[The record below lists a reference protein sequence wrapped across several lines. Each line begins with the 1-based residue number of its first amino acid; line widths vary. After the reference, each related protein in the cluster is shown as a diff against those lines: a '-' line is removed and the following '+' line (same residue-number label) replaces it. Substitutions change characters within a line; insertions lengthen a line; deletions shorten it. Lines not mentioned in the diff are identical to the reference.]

1 MRFSFVHAADLHLDT
16 PFEGIGEVSEALAG
30 RLRDASLEALDR
42 LVTLAIDRRAAFVL
56 LAGDIYDG
64 PERGLRAEFRLLH
77 AARRLAREGIRL
89 FAVHGN
95 HDPLGGWSA
104 VRQWPDNVTFF
115 GSNEVTSLTVEAG
128 GLALA
133 TIHGISYAERATQEN
148 LALKFRRTHAPG
160 LHIGLLHANVDGT
173 PGHDNY
179 SPCRVD
185 DLERAG
191 MDYWALGHIHTRR
204 FFKAGRAQA
213 VYPGN
218 TQGRSFKP
226 AEQGAKGAVVVTCA
240 GDSVLDIAFEPLDS
254 VRFAAFTVDIGPLED
269 TGVLLDVLRAQAETA
284 AAEAEG
290 RELAVRAEL
299 CGRGELHEQL
309 RHPGQIEGL
318 LNELR
323 EYGSRL
329 HPAIHWCDLADCT
342 RSRIDREI
350 VRNRGDFAAELV
362 AHCDRL
368 LASEAELAQF
378 ASVCWKHPKEAA
390 IRRWLPEEEPHAL
403 RPLLLEAEQRALDG
417 LLEPEGEAEA

>member
-1 MRFSFVHAADLHLDT
+1 MGFCFVHAADLHLDT
-16 PFEGIGEVSEALAG
+16 PFEGIGEISEALAA
-30 RLRDASLEALDR
+30 RLCDASLEALDR
-42 LVTLAIDRRAAFVL
+42 LVTLAIQRRAAFVL

-77 AARRLAREGIRL
+77 AARRLAQEGIRL

-115 GSNEVTSLTVEAG
+115 GSGEVTSQTVEAG
-128 GLALA
+128 GMVLA
-133 TIHGISYAERATQEN
+133 TIHGISFAERATREN
-148 LALKFRRTHAPG
+148 LALKFRRTGAPG

-179 SPCRVD
+179 SPCRLD
-185 DLERAG
+185 DLARAG

-204 FFKAGRAQA
+204 VFAAGKAKAA
-213 VYPGN
+213 YPGN

-226 AEQGAKGAVVVTCA
+226 AEQGAKGAVVVTSTSD
-240 GDSVLDIAFEPLDS
+240 GVLDIAFEPLDS
-254 VRFAAFTVDIGPLED
+254 VRFVALTVDTSPLED
-269 TGVLLDVLRAQAETA
+269 VGALLAVLCAQAETV

-290 RELAVRAEL
+290 RELALRAEL
-299 CGRGELHEQL
+299 CGRGELHQQL
-309 RHPGQIEGL
+309 RRPGCIEDL

-323 EYGSRL
+323 DIGSRF
-329 HPAIHWCDLADCT
+329 HPTIHWCDVIDRT
-342 RSRIDREI
+342 RSRIERDT

-362 AHCDRL
+362 AYCDRL

-378 ASVCWKHPKEAA
+378 AAHCWNHPKGAA
-390 IRRWLPEEEPHAL
+390 IQRWLPEGGPPEL
-403 RPLLLEAEQRALDG
+403 RPLLLEAEQRALEG
-417 LLEPEGEAEA
+417 LLESSQEADA